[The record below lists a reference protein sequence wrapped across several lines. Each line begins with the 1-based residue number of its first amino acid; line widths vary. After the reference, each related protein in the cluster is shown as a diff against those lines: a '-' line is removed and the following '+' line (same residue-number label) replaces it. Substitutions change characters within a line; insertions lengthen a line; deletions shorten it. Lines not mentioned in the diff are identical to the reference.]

1 MVSVSVLP
9 PGNAGLMLTSMEE
22 KGNVV
27 GFGLPA
33 SIEIIPGI
41 FSSGNNPRT
50 ERFKPSAGHPRTLR
64 RGLH

>member
-1 MVSVSVLP
+1 
-9 PGNAGLMLTSMEE
+9 MLTSMEE

-50 ERFKPSAGHPRTLR
+50 ERFKSSAR
-64 RGLH
+64 RQGIVESALTG